1 MTNRWARARTRV
13 RDYVNQI
20 KLERGCE
27 MCGYNEKVS
36 NLQWHHVIPKT
47 KYKAI
52 AEIVSEDRSM
62 KKVDAEIEKCI
73 CVCKACHGKLEM

>member
-20 KLERGCE
+20 
-27 MCGYNEKVS
+27 
-36 NLQWHHVIPKT
+36 NLQWHHVIPET